1 MGGKL
6 LFIRCVFRALY
17 CEETELNLSFKVR
30 HLYGAGGQGVIWIHF
45 FTERIYD
52 PDLHQK

>member
-6 LFIRCVFRALY
+6 LFIRCVFWALY

-30 HLYGAGGQGVIWIHF
+30 HVHGAGGGGYLDPF
-45 FTERIYD
+45 FTERIHD
-52 PDLHQK
+52 PDPHPN